1 MAFNTTVFSTDGLNL
16 LAQLSVTKSLRI
28 KHIYVDETEHTAT
41 DFNQSPSW
49 WAEQTNLTMVKVNAE
64 LSAASVISD
73 QARLIV
79 KLSQKQGELN
89 PVMAKTIVITA
100 CGVENGVESAEITFC
115 GVSDSTGVEI
125 LFKPGIKLST
135 SVAIYFAFNNAST
148 ITFADNVN
156 PDYVI
161 HSELDR
167 FVSCHPIGDPTG
179 GEAQTIGGVKTFR
192 DGAVVNMADGHKL
205 SFVSSNS
212 AGISEHAW
220 IGNTGTTGLHFV
232 SVTTAFG
239 DTCFKFSDSNRDSP
253 IITIARSD
261 TNNRDVYSVTING
274 DVTISENVTAK
285 AISSESLATGSCKIV
300 DTTLISLYGG
310 LCVNG
315 NFIPDADST
324 RFLGLPGSQWR
335 TIYGYE
341 IKATSGFIMSSD
353 YAAENEISITASTGN
368 VEIDGFTVGHGLY
381 LSKMY
386 DQSTGRLGDRAPI
399 YCGEVSATN
408 VHASGEIRV
417 DGSIKGNL
425 DGIIPVPSSETDIPV
440 GCICILKSDK
450 EVKRSDQFG
459 KTADEQ
465 GWMNMRTS
473 EKTTLTFGDLEYS
486 SYNILLNFNNYNRAA
501 RFMALSHGEAN
512 EPFLAI
518 RTA

>member
-28 KHIYVDETEHTAT
+28 KHIYVDETEHTAS

-73 QARLIV
+73 QARLVV
-79 KLSQKQGELN
+79 KLSQTQGEVN

-100 CGVENGVESAEITFC
+100 CGVENGVESTEITFC
-115 GVSDSTGVEI
+115 GISDSTGVEV

-148 ITFADNVN
+148 ITFEDNIN

-179 GEAQTIGGVKTFR
+179 GEEQTIGGTKTFR
-192 DGAVVNMADGHKL
+192 DGAVINMDDGCNL
-205 SFVSSNS
+205 SFMLNNS
-212 AGISEHAW
+212 QQGW
-220 IGNTGTTGLHFV
+220 IGDTGTTGLHFM
-232 SVTTAFG
+232 STTTSFG
-239 DTCFKFSDSNRDSP
+239 DTCFKFSNNYTP
-253 IITIARSD
+253 IITISRSN
-261 TNNRDVYSVTING
+261 TNNRDVYSVSIDG
-274 DVTISENVTAK
+274 DVTVSENVTAK
-285 AISSESLATGSCKIV
+285 AISSESLVTGSCKIV
-300 DTTLISLYGG
+300 DTTIISLYSG
-310 LCVNG
+310 LCING
-315 NFIPDADST
+315 NFIPDTDST
-324 RFLGLPGSQWR
+324 RYLGLPSSQWR

-341 IKATSGFIMSSD
+341 IKATSGFIMGSD
-353 YAAENEISITASTGN
+353 NAVDNEIRITASNGD
-368 VEIDGFTVGHGLY
+368 VEINGFTTGHGFY
-381 LSKMY
+381 LSRMY
-386 DQSTGRLGDRAPI
+386 DNNTGTLGDRAPI
-399 YCGEVSATN
+399 YCGEVVATD
-408 VHASGEIRV
+408 VRTSGDLHV
-417 DGSIKGNL
+417 GGSIKGNL
-425 DGIIPVPSSETDIPV
+425 DGVIPVPSSETDIPI
-440 GCICILKSDK
+440 GSICILKSDK
-450 EVKRSDQFG
+450 EVKRSDQFM
-459 KTADEQ
+459 KTSDEQ

-473 EKTTLTFGDLEYS
+473 EKATLTFADLEYT

-501 RFMALSHGEAN
+501 RFMALSHGEPN

>member
-28 KHIYVDETEHTAT
+28 KHIYVDETEHTAS

-49 WAEQTNLTMVKVNAE
+49 WVTQTELTMLKVTAE

-73 QARLIV
+73 QARLVV

-100 CGVENGVESAEITFC
+100 CGVENGVESPEITFC
-115 GVSDSTGVEI
+115 GISDSTGVEV

-148 ITFADNVN
+148 ITFEDNIN

-167 FVSCHPIGDPTG
+167 FVSCHPVGDPTG
-179 GEAQTIGGVKTFR
+179 GEEQTIGGVKTFR
-192 DGAVVNMADGHKL
+192 DGAVVNTDDGHKL
-205 SFVSSNS
+205 SFTSGN
-212 AGISEHAW
+212 SEHAW
-220 IGNTGTTGLHFV
+220 IGNTGTTGLHFM
-232 SVTTAFG
+232 STTTSFG

-253 IITIARSD
+253 IITISRSN
-261 TNNRDVYSVTING
+261 TNNRDVYSVVVTG
-274 DVTISENVTAK
+274 DVTVSENVTAK
-285 AISSESLATGSCKIV
+285 AISSESLVTGSCKIV
-300 DTTLISLYGG
+300 DTTLISLYSG
-310 LCVNG
+310 LCING
-315 NFIPDADST
+315 NFIPDADSI
-324 RFLGLPGSQWR
+324 RYLGLPSSQWR

-353 YAAENEISITASTGN
+353 AAVDNEMHITTSSGN
-368 VEIDGFTVGHGLY
+368 VEINGFTVGHGLY

-386 DQSTGRLGDRAPI
+386 DPSTGTLGDRAPI
-399 YCGEVSATN
+399 YCGEVSATE
-408 VHASGEIRV
+408 VHTSGDIHVE
-417 DGSIKGNL
+417 GSIKGNL
-425 DGIIPVPSSETDIPV
+425 DGVIPVPSSETDIPI
-440 GCICILKSDK
+440 GNICILKSDK
-450 EVKRSDQFG
+450 EVKRSDQFC
-459 KTADEQ
+459 KTSDEQ

-473 EKTTLTFGDLEYS
+473 EKVTLTFGDLEYT
-486 SYNILLNFNNYNRAA
+486 SYNILLNFNNYTRAA

-512 EPFLAI
+512 EPFLVI

>member
-28 KHIYVDETEHTAT
+28 KHIYVDETEHTAS

-49 WAEQTNLTMVKVNAE
+49 WAEQTSLTMVKVRAE

-73 QARLIV
+73 QARLVV
-79 KLSQKQGELN
+79 KLSQIQGEVN

-100 CGVENGVESAEITFC
+100 CGVENGRESTEITFC
-115 GVSDSTGVEI
+115 GISDSTGVEV

-135 SVAIYFAFNNAST
+135 SVAIYFAFNNTST
-148 ITFADNVN
+148 ITFEDNIN

-179 GEAQTIGGVKTFR
+179 GEEQTIGGVKTFR
-192 DGAVVNMADGHKL
+192 DGAVINTADGHKL

-220 IGNTGTTGLHFV
+220 IGDTGTTGLQFM
-232 SVTTAFG
+232 STTTSFG
-239 DTCFKFSDSNRDSP
+239 DTCFKFSDINRDSP
-253 IITIARSD
+253 IITISRSD
-261 TNNRDVYSVTING
+261 TNNRDVYSVVVTG
-274 DVTISENVTAK
+274 DVTVSENVTAK
-285 AISSESLATGSCKIV
+285 AISSESLVTGSCKIV
-300 DTTLISLYGG
+300 DTTLISLYSG
-310 LCVNG
+310 LCING
-315 NFIPDADST
+315 NFIPDTDST
-324 RFLGLPGSQWR
+324 RYLGLPSSTWR

-341 IKATSGFIMSSD
+341 IKATSGFIMGSD
-353 YAAENEISITASTGN
+353 DAVDGEIHISALNGD
-368 VEIDGFTVGHGLY
+368 VEINGFKDGYGLF
-381 LSKMY
+381 LGKMY
-386 DQSTGRLGDRAPI
+386 DPSTGMLGDRAPI

-408 VHASGEIRV
+408 VYTSGDIHVE
-417 DGSIKGNL
+417 GSIKGNL

-440 GCICILKSDK
+440 GSICILETDK
-450 EVKRSDQFG
+450 ETKRGDQFG
-459 KTADEQ
+459 KTSDEQ

-473 EKTTLTFGDLEYS
+473 EKVTLTFSDLEAA
-486 SYNILLNFNNYNRAA
+486 SYDLPLNYNSYTRYT
-501 RFMALSHGEAN
+501 RFMALSHGDVHK
-512 EPFLAI
+512 PFLAI

>member
-28 KHIYVDETEHTAT
+28 KHIYVDETEHTAS

-49 WAEQTNLTMVKVNAE
+49 WAEQTNLTMLKVNAE

-79 KLSQKQGELN
+79 KLSQTQGELN

-115 GVSDSTGVEI
+115 GVSDSTGVEV

-135 SVAIYFAFNNAST
+135 SIAIYFAFNNAST

-179 GEAQTIGGVKTFR
+179 GEEQTINGIKTFR
-192 DGAVVNMADGHKL
+192 DGAVVNMDDGCYL
-205 SFVSSNS
+205 SFTLNNNKQ
-212 AGISEHAW
+212 AW
-220 IGNTGTTGLHFV
+220 IGDTGTSGLQFMSFTSSTSSAV
-232 SVTTAFG
+232 VAG
-239 DTCFKFSDSNRDSP
+239 NTCFKFSDNYKP
-253 IITIARSD
+253 IVTIARSD

-274 DVTISENVTAK
+274 DVTVSENVTAK

-300 DTTLISLYGG
+300 DMTLTSMYGA

-315 NFIPDADST
+315 SFIPDADSI
-324 RFLGLPGSQWR
+324 RFLGLPGNQWR

-341 IKATSGFIMSSD
+341 IKSTAGFIMYSD
-353 YAAENEISITASTGN
+353 DAAENEISITALNGD
-368 VEIDGFTVGHGLY
+368 VEINGFNVGYGLY
-381 LSKMY
+381 LGKMY
-386 DQSTGRLGDRAPI
+386 DPSTGTLGDRAPI
-399 YCGEVSATN
+399 YCGDVSAAN
-408 VHASGEIRV
+408 VYVSDNLRV
-417 DGSIKGNL
+417 EGTIKGKL
-425 DGIIPVPSSETDIPV
+425 DGVIPVPSSETNIPI
-440 GCICILKSDK
+440 GSICVLKSDK
-450 EVKRSDQFG
+450 ETKRGDQFG

-465 GWMNMRTS
+465 GWMNIRSSATV
-473 EKTTLTFGDLEYS
+473 TLTFCDLEPS
-486 SYNILLNFNNYNRAA
+486 SYDSTLNYSDYNRAT
-501 RFMALSHGEAN
+501 RFMALSHGDAHK
-512 EPFLAI
+512 PFLVI

>member
-28 KHIYVDETEHTAT
+28 KHIYVDETEHTAS

-100 CGVENGVESAEITFC
+100 CGVENGAESAEITFC
-115 GVSDSTGVEI
+115 GVSDSAGVEV
-125 LFKPGIKLST
+125 LFKPDIKLST
-135 SVAIYFAFNNAST
+135 SIAIYFAFNNAST

-167 FVSCHPIGDPTG
+167 FVSCHPVGDPTG
-179 GEAQTIGGVKTFR
+179 GEEQTIGGVKTFR

-205 SFVSSNS
+205 SFTSSNS

-220 IGNTGTTGLHFV
+220 IGNTGTTGLQFM
-232 SVTTAFG
+232 SMTTAFG
-239 DTCFKFSDSNRDSP
+239 DTCFKFSDSNSDSP
-253 IITIARSD
+253 IVTISRSD
-261 TNNRDVYSVTING
+261 TNNRDVYSVTITG
-274 DVTISENVTAK
+274 DVAVSENVTAK

-300 DTTLISLYGG
+300 DTTLTSMYGG

-324 RFLGLPGSQWR
+324 RYLGLPSSQWR

-341 IKATSGFIMSSD
+341 IKSTTGFVM
-353 YAAENEISITASTGN
+353 YAEEAAENEISITALNGDLEIHGFTAGHGFFLGRMYDPSTGM
-368 VEIDGFTVGHGLY
+368 
-381 LSKMY
+381 LS
-386 DQSTGRLGDRAPI
+386 DRAPI
-399 YCGEVSATN
+399 YCGEISATE
-408 VHASGEIRV
+408 VHASGNLHVE
-417 DGSIKGNL
+417 GTIKGKL
-425 DGIIPVPSSETDIPV
+425 DGVIPVPSSETNIPV
-440 GCICILKSDK
+440 GSLCVLKSDK
-450 EVKRSDQFG
+450 ETKRGDQFG
-459 KTADEQ
+459 KTSDEQ
-465 GWMNMRTS
+465 GWMNMRSSATV
-473 EKTTLTFGDLEYS
+473 TLAFCDLEPS
-486 SYNILLNFNNYNRAA
+486 SYNSTLNYSDYNRAT
-501 RFMALSHGEAN
+501 RFMALSHSDAHK
-512 EPFLAI
+512 PFLAI

>member
-28 KHIYVDETEHTAT
+28 KHIYVDETEHTAS

-115 GVSDSTGVEI
+115 GVSDSTGVEV

-179 GEAQTIGGVKTFR
+179 GEEQTIGGVKTFR
-192 DGAVVNMADGHKL
+192 DGAVINMADGHKL
-205 SFVSSNS
+205 SFISSNS
-212 AGISEHAW
+212 AGVSEHAW
-220 IGNTGTTGLHFV
+220 IGNTGTTGLHFM
-232 SVTTAFG
+232 SMTTAFG

-261 TNNRDVYSVTING
+261 TNNRDVYSVTITG
-274 DVTISENVTAK
+274 DVTVSENVTAK

-315 NFIPDADST
+315 NFIPDEDST
-324 RFLGLPGSQWR
+324 RYLGLPSSTWR

-341 IKATSGFIMSSD
+341 IKAISGFIMGSTD
-353 YAAENEISITASTGN
+353 AVDDEIHIHALNGDVEIIGFKDGYGLSLGRMYNPSTG
-368 VEIDGFTVGHGLY
+368 T
-381 LSKMY
+381 
-386 DQSTGRLGDRAPI
+386 LGDRAPI
-399 YCGEVSATN
+399 YCGEVSATTIY
-408 VHASGEIRV
+408 ASGDVQV

-425 DGIIPVPSSETDIPV
+425 DGVIPVPSSETDIPI
-440 GCICILKSDK
+440 GSICVLESNK
-450 EVKRSDQFG
+450 EAKRGDQFC
-459 KTADEQ
+459 KTSDEQ

-473 EKTTLTFGDLEYS
+473 EKATLTFSDLEAA
-486 SYNILLNFNNYNRAA
+486 SYDLPLNYNNYTRAT
-501 RFMALSHGEAN
+501 RFMALSHGDVHK
-512 EPFLAI
+512 PFLAI

>member
-49 WAEQTNLTMVKVNAE
+49 WAEQTNLTMLKVRAE

-73 QARLIV
+73 QARLVV
-79 KLSQKQGELN
+79 KLSQTQGEAN

-115 GVSDSTGVEI
+115 GVSDSTGVEV
-125 LFKPGIKLST
+125 LFKLGIKLST
-135 SVAIYFAFNNAST
+135 SIAIYFAFNNAST

-179 GEAQTIGGVKTFR
+179 GEEQTIGGIKTFR
-192 DGAVVNMADGHKL
+192 DGAVINMADGHKL
-205 SFVSSNS
+205 SFISGNS

-220 IGNTGTTGLHFV
+220 IGNTGTTGLQFT
-232 SVTTAFG
+232 SMTTAFG

-253 IITIARSD
+253 IVTIARSD

-274 DVTISENVTAK
+274 DVTVSENVTAK

-300 DTTLISLYGG
+300 DTTLISMYSG
-310 LCVNG
+310 LSING
-315 NFIPDADST
+315 NFIPDTNST
-324 RFLGLPGSQWR
+324 RYLGLPGNQWR

-341 IKATSGFIMSSD
+341 IKATSGFVMYSD
-353 YAAENEISITASTGN
+353 DAAENEITITALNGD
-368 VEIDGFTVGHGLY
+368 VEINGFNVGYGLY
-381 LSKMY
+381 LGKMY
-386 DQSTGRLGDRAPI
+386 DPSTGTLGDRAPI
-399 YCGEVSATN
+399 YCGDVSAAN
-408 VHASGEIRV
+408 VYVSDNLRV
-417 DGSIKGNL
+417 EGTIKGKL
-425 DGIIPVPSSETDIPV
+425 DGVIPVPSSETDIPV

-473 EKTTLTFGDLEYS
+473 EKATLTFGDLEYS